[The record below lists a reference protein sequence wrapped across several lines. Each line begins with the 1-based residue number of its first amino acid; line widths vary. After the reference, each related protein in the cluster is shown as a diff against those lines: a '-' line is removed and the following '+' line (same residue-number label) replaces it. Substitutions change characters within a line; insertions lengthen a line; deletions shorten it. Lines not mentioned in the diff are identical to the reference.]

1 MSKAVVTA
9 GQARSL
15 VGSFTVDTPWEGL
28 EADVQPFI
36 ELTPVE
42 RGERFAAWIRNGCRL
57 MIGEPKKIKLDHAHP
72 FNPAE
77 FIGNKGWTTWLGPAD
92 GDGLSGEPDQD
103 SREQTLAEVDFSQAL
118 IKNFLKEK
126 ENSITGEKN
135 LRRQKE
141 AGHIRLGGVT
151 FMALWQD
158 YQTNKENSVLEWLYR
173 TSKVVYLDFFGLVLR
188 SPHGSR
194 FVLCLSRL
202 EGGSWDWHCY
212 WLGDDWGSE
221 LCSAGLANSPKVLE
235 PQVS

>member
-1 MSKAVVTA
+1 MANNAKLVKLACCELSQQITESGYRKMSKAVVTA

-103 SREQTLAEVDFSQAL
+103 SREQ
-118 IKNFLKEK
+118 
-126 ENSITGEKN
+126 
-135 LRRQKE
+135 KE
-141 AGHIRLGGVT
+141 AGHIRLGGAT
-151 FMALWQD
+151 FLALWLD
-158 YQTNKENSVLEWLYR
+158 YQANKENSVLGWLYR
-173 TSKVVYLDFFGLVLR
+173 TRKIAYLDFMGLVLR
-188 SPHGSR
+188 DPDGSR
-194 FVLCLSRL
+194 YVLCLDRR
-202 EGGSWDWHCY
+202 GDGSWLWYCSWLALDWESKH
-212 WLGDDWGSE
+212 
-221 LCSAGLANSPKVLE
+221 CSAGLANSPKA
-235 PQVS
+235 